1 LKKLKRRTSLKNYLD
16 DFKKMRVIAIASGKG
31 GTGKSTLAL
40 NLGISLSQVGKKTLV
55 IDADFAMANLGVML
69 GIERAPISLHNVLM
83 DEVTIS
89 EAFYDGP
96 AGMKYVPAGLSIERI
111 KRMNYDRLKDAVKQL
126 KDFDFVLIDC
136 APGLEK
142 DAVAGITSAQEVIIV
157 MVPEP
162 SSLADALKVKSFAEI
177 NNIKITG
184 IVTNFV
190 TKDKSEIKKQDLETL
205 MGAKVIVEL
214 PYDIEVKRAAGEQKP
229 VIIKNPDS
237 VFSNALLDLTAFL
250 SGVQTVKT
258 QVKVKKSFL
267 QNLMRGLTRL
277 FKK

>member
-1 LKKLKRRTSLKNYLD
+1 MKKLKRRTSLKNYLD

-237 VFSNALLDLTAFL
+237 AFSNALLDLTAFL

>member
-237 VFSNALLDLTAFL
+237 AFSNALLDLTAFL